1 VNLRWKFIYLGRRPS
16 PLPLLSPDVLADV
29 DVVHL
34 KLSNIEQ
41 LNANACLII
50 CHGPQCWTAQC
61 ALIICHGPLL
71 PRSNLSLLLP
81 TVNHLQYF
89 INLIFMF
96 LLLGVHEKTPVT
108 ADSVWPYKTWPF
120 LGSNDNISKQRI
132 NKKGRCFQNEK
143 PISAISPN
151 RRCTIIDEIKFKGGN
166 NDIGIFMGSFVDIAN
181 KFEVSNRCKISLLAR
196 HEFWFSNTFG
206 RNGAPYFSDNRY
218 ILIFNSYSP
227 KARRLSRISINFAY
241 QMSFRAFWLASWLV
255 NLRHH
260 LPPG

>member
-1 VNLRWKFIYLGRRPS
+1 MGFPFWKQRPCQ
-16 PLPLLSPDVLADV
+16 LTLETV
-29 DVVHL
+29 
-34 KLSNIEQ
+34 NIEQ
-41 LNANACLII
+41 LNANACLI
-50 CHGPQCWTAQC
+50 CHGPQCRTAQC

-81 TVNHLQYF
+81 TINHLQYF

-120 LGSNDNISKQRI
+120 LGSNDNVSKQRI

-181 KFEVSNRCKISLLAR
+181 KFEVSNRCKISNLCKISNGCKISLLADSR

-206 RNGAPYFSDNRY
+206 RNGAPYFSANRY

-227 KARRLSRISINFAY
+227 KAKWLSEISINFAY
-241 QMSFRAFWLASWLV
+241 QMSFRAFWLTSWLV
-255 NLRHH
+255 NLRHR